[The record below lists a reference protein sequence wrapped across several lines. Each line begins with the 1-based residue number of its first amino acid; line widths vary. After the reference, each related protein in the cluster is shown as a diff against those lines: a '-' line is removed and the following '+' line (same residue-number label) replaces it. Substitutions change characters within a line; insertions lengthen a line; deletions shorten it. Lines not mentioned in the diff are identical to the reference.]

1 MLPFV
6 DNPDNKSLHLLWN
19 REIYMFLR
27 DFFESVSMGPATF
40 YDEFGNPTIYKPTAS
55 GYGWVFPYT
64 DYKYDG
70 MFALIDETDYN
81 SNPVTSF
88 KLRVS
93 GGVGHCNGEEFDIA
107 DTVDE
112 FTTSTSRDYYLVA
125 ALGDDEGDNPG
136 DLIMAVGTPSGTSY
150 TGVPAGYTV
159 RARLKL
165 GSVSIQGGRLIVTQ
179 DYLAGSSNQLI
190 IRETCD

>member
-1 MLPFV
+1 MLPFL
-6 DNPDNKSLHLLWN
+6 DNPDKKSLHTLWS
-19 REIYMFLR
+19 REIYRFLR
-27 DFFESVSMGPATF
+27 DFFSTVAMGPASEF
-40 YDEFGNPTIYKPTAS
+40 DELGNPEIIKPEGTGA
-55 GYGWVFPYT
+55 GWVFPYT
-64 DYKYDG
+64 DWHYSG
-70 MFALIDETDYN
+70 MFAILDETGYN
-81 SNPVTSF
+81 PPFSTF
-88 KLRVS
+88 TIRVV

-107 DTVDE
+107 DTVDK

-125 ALGDDEGDNPG
+125 AIGDDEGDNPG

-190 IRETCD
+190 IGETCD